1 MTIYLS
7 DRTGASIDSVL
18 DKADTGNIG
27 KNFNASGFSFADAD
41 DILASGFGKSNVN
54 SPTASVTPILM
65 VGGND
70 FGYQLGGRG
79 ALSFSSLEIS
89 SWGTWQE
96 LYHTANTGVLTF
108 GDVEPD
114 GSADAVNIR
123 ANTGL
128 ISIANDIVSAALN
141 MAFINPNGQV
151 GAITTSGTSTAFITS
166 SDPRLKNFKELP
178 SDLLI
183 DTEFNNMFDCFRV
196 FNWKSEPDG
205 DLVWGFDAHQCI
217 DNKTNIGSEGEGPR
231 NLELGDVYETTPAV
245 TENRVVMDAEGNPTN
260 EIEEVVIT
268 KAIEHKVTPAGVDQ
282 SKAVPILLAKI
293 EQLERRLTAAGL

>member
-7 DRTGASIDSVL
+7 SKTGADIDLAV
-18 DKADTGNIG
+18 T
-27 KNFNASGFSFADAD
+27 NATSLLPAA
-41 DILASGFGKSNVN
+41 
-54 SPTASVTPILM
+54 
-65 VGGND
+65 VG
-70 FGYQLGGRG
+70 
-79 ALSFSSLEIS
+79 E
-89 SWGTWQE
+89 T
-96 LYHTANTGVLTF
+96 LYHTGNTGPWIFDDADGVAGVDSTTF
-108 GDVEPD
+108 GSTL
-114 GSADAVNIR
+114 GF
-123 ANTGL
+123 
-128 ISIANDIVSAALN
+128 ISIARNTTASANL
-141 MAFINPNGQV
+141 MTFVNPNGKV
-151 GAITTSGTSTAFITS
+151 GSIATAGSATSFNTS

-245 TENRVVMDAEGNPTN
+245 TENRVVIGSDGNPTDK
-260 EIEEVVIT
+260 IETVIISP
-268 KAIEHKVTPAGVDQ
+268 AIEHKVTPAGVDQ

-293 EQLERRLTAAGL
+293 EQLERRLTIAGL